1 MDKKEALEH
10 FLQVLNIKDE
20 QFFKDLN
27 AISMLITKHKGEVL
41 FLEGEKGEELFF
53 IINGA
58 IKLFKTN
65 KDGKEITINIAQSG
79 ELFAEI
85 VLFLENRYPVSA
97 MAIEDSLLLSINA
110 FRMFEKIKESP
121 TFAMK
126 LLGMFARR
134 LSFLTEKIKEIS
146 TEDAKE
152 RLYNYLKKL
161 SDENGMVNLKLPKKE
176 ISSSISMSPETFSRT
191 LKKLSDE
198 GYISID
204 GKIIKILKQ
213 SN

>member
-10 FLQVLNIKDE
+10 FLEVLDIRDE
-20 QFFKDLN
+20 QFLKDFN
-27 AISMLITKHKGEVL
+27 AISMLISKHKGEIL
-41 FLEGEKGEELFF
+41 FLEGKEGEELFF
-53 IINGA
+53 VIRGA

-65 KDGKEITINIAQSG
+65 RDGREITINIAQSG

-110 FRMFEKIKESP
+110 FKMFEKIKENP
-121 TFAMK
+121 EFAMK
-126 LLGMFARR
+126 LLGMFAKR

-146 TEDAKE
+146 IEDARD
-152 RLYNYLKKL
+152 RLYNYLKKQ
-161 SDENGMVNLKLPKKE
+161 SDSNNTVILNLPKKE
-176 ISSSISMSPETFSRT
+176 ISSNIGISPETFSRA
-191 LKKLSDE
+191 LKKLSED

-204 GKIIKILKQ
+204 GKTIKILRQ
-213 SN
+213 I

>member
-20 QFFKDLN
+20 QFLKDLN

-41 FLEGEKGEELFF
+41 FLEGKKGEELFF
-53 IINGA
+53 IIKGA

-65 KDGKEITINIAQSG
+65 KDGREITINIAQSG

-97 MAIEDSLLLSINA
+97 IAIENSLLLSINA
-110 FRMFEKIKESP
+110 FKMFEKIKENP
-121 TFAMK
+121 HFAMK

-146 TEDAKE
+146 TEDAKD

-161 SDENGMVNLKLPKKE
+161 SDKNGIVSLKLPKKE
-176 ISSSISMSPETFSRT
+176 ISSSIGISPETFSRV

-198 GYISID
+198 GYILID
-204 GKIIKILKQ
+204 GKIIRLLK
-213 SN
+213 